1 MEMIRLGNR
10 IRLHPADS
18 QRMYEMTGEYPVGIE
33 SIGELNAYL
42 DRHIKDLGSQ
52 GTPESK
58 MLALLLAGELR
69 EI

>member
-1 MEMIRLGNR
+1 MIRLGNR
-10 IRLHPADS
+10 VRLHSAD
-18 QRMYEMTGEYPVGIE
+18 RNMLYEMTGEDPVGIE
-33 SIGELNAYL
+33 SISELNAYL
-42 DRHIKDLGSQ
+42 DRHIRDLESQ